1 MTEEGTGK
9 ETGEETGGGSDELR
23 HLPLRPLWLCR
34 HDGQPWPCGAAR
46 ANLSREYAHDRLALC
61 VYLGLSLAEA
71 YLDLTRLH
79 PDTAPGPGA
88 LTDRFLGWVRSVRST
103 AIGRDLPEAPGSDL

>member
-1 MTEEGTGK
+1 MTEE
-9 ETGEETGGGSDELR
+9 ETGEGAKAVPDELR

-46 ANLSREYAHDRLALC
+46 VTLSREYAHDRLALC

-79 PDTAPGPGA
+79 PDSAPGPGA
-88 LTDRFLGWVRSVRST
+88 LTERFLGWVRLR
-103 AIGRDLPEAPGSDL
+103 APGVSDLEPPS